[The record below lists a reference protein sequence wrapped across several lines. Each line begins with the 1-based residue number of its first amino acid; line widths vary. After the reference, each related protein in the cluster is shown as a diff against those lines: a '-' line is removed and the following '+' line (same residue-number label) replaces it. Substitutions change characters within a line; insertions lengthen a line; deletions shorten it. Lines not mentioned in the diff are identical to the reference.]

1 MNRERSERKAG
12 GAEHRPYSFKK
23 VLTSCSYYIIIIVA
37 TERRYAMSQKK
48 IGRPPSP
55 DSKHTM
61 FRVRLDDESV
71 KLLDECAEKL
81 QTSRS
86 EVVRKGIKRIHDDI
100 E

>member
-1 MNRERSERKAG
+1 
-12 GAEHRPYSFKK
+12 
-23 VLTSCSYYIIIIVA
+23 
-37 TERRYAMSQKK
+37 MSQKK

-86 EVVRKGIKRIHDDI
+86 EIVRQGIKRIHDDLY
-100 E
+100 